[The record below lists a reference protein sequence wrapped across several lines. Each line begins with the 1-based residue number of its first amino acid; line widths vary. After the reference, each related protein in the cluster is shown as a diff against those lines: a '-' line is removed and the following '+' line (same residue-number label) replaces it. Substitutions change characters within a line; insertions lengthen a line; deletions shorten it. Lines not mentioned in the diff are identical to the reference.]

1 MAIHR
6 ANIREGMVVRSADG
20 EKLGKVVHC
29 GPDLFIIEKGLF
41 FPKDYECRY
50 DDVTELRGDEIF
62 LRLLRDQLGL
72 PLAERTGTGTP
83 AAGLGA
89 GAVLPQGQRRTEETR
104 IPLAEEQ
111 LIAEKR
117 VEQVGEVRVTKDV
130 ITEQKQVTVPVTKEV
145 VTVQRVPAT
154 EATPRAGQ
162 SLFREQTVTVPI
174 HEEEVEIKKRP
185 VVREEVRITK
195 DTVVEQRAASA
206 SARREV
212 VDIDEEGAKKM
223 PSLTDEDLNKRRT

>member
-1 MAIHR
+1 MAIQR

-20 EKLGKVVHC
+20 ENLGKVVHC

-50 DDVTELRGDEIF
+50 DDVTEVRGDEIF
-62 LRLLRDQLGL
+62 LRLLRSQLGL
-72 PLAERTGTGTP
+72 PLEERAGTRTT
-83 AAGLGA
+83 AAGLGT
-89 GAVLPQGQRRTEETR
+89 GAAIPPGQHFTEETR
-104 IPLAEEQ
+104 IPLAEEE
-111 LIAEKR
+111 LIAQKH

-130 ITEQKQVTVPVTKEV
+130 ITEEKQVTVPVAKEV

-154 EATPRAGQ
+154 EATPAPGQ
-162 SLFREQTVTVPI
+162 PLFREQTVRVPI
-174 HEEEVEIKKRP
+174 HEEELEITKRP

-206 SARREV
+206 TTRREV
-212 VDIDEEGAKKM
+212 ADIDEEGAKKM
-223 PSLTDEDLNKRRT
+223 PRLTDDDLNKRQT

>member
-1 MAIHR
+1 MAIQR
-6 ANIREGMVVRSADG
+6 ANIREGMVVRSGDG

-50 DDVTELRGDEIF
+50 DDVTEVRGDEIF

-72 PLAERTGTGTP
+72 PLQERTGAGTT
-83 AAGLGA
+83 ATGLGT
-89 GAVLPQGQRRTEETR
+89 GAAIPMGQHLTEETR

-117 VEQVGEVRVTKDV
+117 MQQVGEVRVTKDV
-130 ITEQKQVTVPVTKEV
+130 ITEEKQITVPVTKDV
-145 VTVQRVPAT
+145 VTVERVPAT
-154 EATPRAGQ
+154 EATPRPGQ
-162 SLFREQTVTVPI
+162 PLFREQTVAVPI
-174 HEEEVEIKKRP
+174 HEEEVEISKRP

-195 DTVVEQRAASA
+195 DRVVEQRAATA
-206 SARREV
+206 TTRREV
-212 VDIDEEGAKKM
+212 ADIDEEGTKKM
-223 PSLTDEDLNKRRT
+223 PSLTDEDLNKRQT